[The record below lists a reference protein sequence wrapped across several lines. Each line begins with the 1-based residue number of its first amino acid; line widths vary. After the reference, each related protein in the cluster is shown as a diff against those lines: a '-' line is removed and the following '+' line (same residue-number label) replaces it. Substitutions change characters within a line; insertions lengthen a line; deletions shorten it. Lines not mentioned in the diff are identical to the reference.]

1 MMSILRM
8 VGALILAA
16 ATTAAAGA
24 DGCAADIRL
33 SSNIGGAVTVPVLGY
48 QARPFLTVVRQEH
61 DFSCGSAA
69 VATLLTYHYD
79 RPTTEREAFEA
90 MYAIGDQA
98 KIQREGFSL
107 LEMKTYLE
115 SLGYQADGF
124 RVPLEKVAHV
134 GIPVIVLIETRGY
147 KHFVVIKGL
156 QDDRVLVGDPAR
168 GVQVMSQAD
177 FLKLWKDGIV
187 FAIHNADTIGRQ
199 HFNVAAEWKLRPVAP
214 VGSGVDRT
222 GLASFTVMLPGA
234 LSTFQ

>member
-1 MMSILRM
+1 MTDRT
-8 VGALILAA
+8 VRTLILAA
-16 ATTAAAGA
+16 AAIVASGA
-24 DGCAADIRL
+24 DGRAGDVRL
-33 SSNIGGAVTVPVLGY
+33 SSNIGGAVTVPVVSY

-69 VATLLTYHYD
+69 LATLLTYHYD

-90 MYAIGDQA
+90 MYAVGDKA

-115 SLGYQADGF
+115 SLGYRADGF
-124 RVPLEKVAHV
+124 RVPLDKVAHV

-147 KHFVVIKGL
+147 KHFVVIKGV

-168 GVQVMSQAD
+168 GVQVMPQAD
-177 FLKLWKDGIV
+177 FLQLWKDGIV
-187 FAIHNADTIGRQ
+187 FAIHNDDAVGRR
-199 HFNVAAEWKLRPVAP
+199 HFNVAAEWKLRPAAP

>member
-1 MMSILRM
+1 MMTHRTFG
-8 VGALILAA
+8 VLILAA
-16 ATTAAAGA
+16 AMTVAVAANGRAS
-24 DGCAADIRL
+24 DLRL
-33 SSNIGGAVTVPVLGY
+33 ASDIGGAVTVPVVSY
-48 QARPFLTVVRQEH
+48 QARPFLTIVRQEH

-79 RPTTEREAFEA
+79 RPTTERDAFDA
-90 MYAIGDQA
+90 MFATGDKA

-115 SLGYQADGF
+115 SLGYHADGF
-124 RVPLEKVAHV
+124 RVSLEKVARV
-134 GIPVIVLIETRGY
+134 GVPVIVLIETRGY

-156 QDDRVLVGDPAR
+156 LDDRVLVGDPAR
-168 GVQVMSQAD
+168 GVEVMTRRD

-187 FAIHNADTIGRQ
+187 FAIHNDDAIGRQ
-199 HFNVAAEWKLRPVAP
+199 HFNVAAEWTLRPPAS
-214 VGSGVDRT
+214 VGAGIDRS

>member
-1 MMSILRM
+1 MTVYRTI
-8 VGALILAA
+8 GALILAA
-16 ATTAAAGA
+16 AVTVVSGTDGRAG
-24 DGCAADIRL
+24 DVRL
-33 SSNIGGAVTVPVLGY
+33 SSNIGGAVTVPVLSY

-90 MYAIGDQA
+90 MYATGDKA

-156 QDDRVLVGDPAR
+156 EDDRVLVCDPAR
-168 GVQVMSQAD
+168 GVQIMSQAD
-177 FLKLWKDGIV
+177 FLQLWKDGIV
-187 FAIHNADTIGRQ
+187 FAIHNDDAIGRQ
-199 HFNVAAEWKLRPVAP
+199 HFNVAAEWTLRPPAP
-214 VGSGVDRT
+214 VGSGVNRT

>member
-1 MMSILRM
+1 MTYRTIR
-8 VGALILAA
+8 VLILVAA
-16 ATTAAAGA
+16 ATVASGVDGRAG
-24 DGCAADIRL
+24 DIRL
-33 SSNIGGAVTVPVLGY
+33 SSNIGGAVTVPVVSY

-69 VATLLTYHYD
+69 LATLLTYHYD

-90 MYAIGDQA
+90 MYAVGDKV

-124 RVPLEKVAHV
+124 RVSLEKVARV
-134 GIPVIVLIETRGY
+134 GVPVIVLIETRGY

-156 QDDRVLVGDPAR
+156 QDGRVLVGDPAR
-168 GVQVMSQAD
+168 GVEVMAQAD
-177 FLKLWKDGIV
+177 FLQLWKDGIV
-187 FAIHNADTIGRQ
+187 FAIRNADATGRQ
-199 HFNVAAEWKLRPVAP
+199 HFNVAAEWKLRPAAP
-214 VGSGVDRT
+214 VGSGIDRT

>member
-1 MMSILRM
+1 MAIGRTLR
-8 VGALILAA
+8 VLILAS
-16 ATTAAAGA
+16 TAVIASGAEGRAG
-24 DGCAADIRL
+24 DVRL
-33 SSNIGGAVTVPVLGY
+33 SSNIGGAVTVPVVSY

-69 VATLLTYHYD
+69 IATLLTYHYD

-90 MYAIGDQA
+90 MYAVGDKA

-124 RVPLEKVAHV
+124 RVSLDKIAHV
-134 GIPVIVLIETRGY
+134 GVPVIVLIETRGY

-156 QDDRVLVGDPAR
+156 LDGRVLVGDPAR
-168 GVQVMSQAD
+168 GVEVMSQAD
-177 FLKLWKDGIV
+177 FLQLWKDGIV
-187 FAIHNADTIGRQ
+187 FAIHNADAVGRQ
-199 HFNVAAEWKLRPVAP
+199 HFNLAAEWKLRPAAP
-214 VGSGVDRT
+214 VGSGLDRT

>member
-1 MMSILRM
+1 MTYRT
-8 VGALILAA
+8 VRVLILAA
-16 ATTAAAGA
+16 AATIASAI
-24 DGCAADIRL
+24 DGGAADIRL
-33 SSNIGGAVTVPVLGY
+33 SSNIGGAVTVPVTSY

-90 MYAIGDQA
+90 MYAVGDQA
-98 KIQREGFSL
+98 KIRREGFSL

-124 RVPLEKVAHV
+124 RVSLEKVARV
-134 GIPVIVLIETRGY
+134 GVPVIVLIETRGY

-156 QDDRVLVGDPAR
+156 QDGRVLVGDPAR
-168 GVQVMSQAD
+168 GVEVMSQAD
-177 FLKLWKDGIV
+177 FLELWKDGIV
-187 FAIHNADTIGRQ
+187 FAIRNADATGRQ
-199 HFNVAAEWKLRPVAP
+199 HFNIAAEWKLRPAAP
-214 VGSGVDRT
+214 VGAGVDRT

>member
-1 MMSILRM
+1 M
-8 VGALILAA
+8 LAVA
-16 ATTAAAGA
+16 MIPIATA
-24 DGCAADIRL
+24 DGRAGDVRL
-33 SSNIGGAVTVPVLGY
+33 SSEIGGAVTVPVVSY
-48 QARPFLTVVRQEH
+48 QARPFLTIVRQEH

-69 VATLLTYHYD
+69 VATLLTFHYD
-79 RPTTEREAFEA
+79 RPTTEREAFAA
-90 MYAIGDQA
+90 MYDIGDKA

-124 RVPLEKVAHV
+124 RVPLEKIAHV
-134 GIPVIVLIETRGY
+134 GVPVIVLIETRGY

-156 QDDRVLVGDPAR
+156 KDDRVLVGDPAR
-168 GVQVMSQAD
+168 GVEVMSQAD
-177 FLKLWKDGIV
+177 FLQLWKDGIV
-187 FAIHNADTIGRQ
+187 FAIRNADAVGRQ

-214 VGSGVDRT
+214 VGSGIDRN

>member
-1 MMSILRM
+1 MARYRT
-8 VGALILAA
+8 VRALILAVA
-16 ATTAAAGA
+16 ATVATGVDGRAG
-24 DGCAADIRL
+24 DVRL
-33 SSNIGGAVTVPVLGY
+33 SSNIGGAVTVPVISY

-90 MYAIGDQA
+90 MYAVGDKA

-124 RVPLEKVAHV
+124 RVSLEKVAHV
-134 GIPVIVLIETRGY
+134 GVPVIVLIETRGY

-156 QDDRVLVGDPAR
+156 QDGRVLVGDPAR
-168 GVQVMSQAD
+168 GVEVMSQAD
-177 FLKLWKDGIV
+177 FLQLWKDGIV
-187 FAIHNADTIGRQ
+187 FAIHNADAVGRQ
-199 HFNVAAEWKLRPVAP
+199 HFNIAAEWKLRPTAP

>member
-1 MMSILRM
+1 MTYRTIR
-8 VGALILAA
+8 VLILAA
-16 ATTAAAGA
+16 VATVASGVDGRAGE
-24 DGCAADIRL
+24 IRL
-33 SSNIGGAVTVPVLGY
+33 SSNIGGAVTVPVMSY

-69 VATLLTYHYD
+69 LATLLTYHYD

-90 MYAIGDQA
+90 MYAVGDKA

-107 LEMKTYLE
+107 LEMKTYLK
-115 SLGYQADGF
+115 SLGYHADGF
-124 RVPLEKVAHV
+124 RVSLEKVARV
-134 GIPVIVLIETRGY
+134 GVPVIVLIETRGY

-156 QDDRVLVGDPAR
+156 QDERVLVGDPAR
-168 GVQVMSQAD
+168 GVEVMSQAD
-177 FLKLWKDGIV
+177 FLELWKDGIV
-187 FAIHNADTIGRQ
+187 FAIRNADATGRQ
-199 HFNVAAEWKLRPVAP
+199 HFNIAAEWKLRPAAP

>member
-1 MMSILRM
+1 MAIGRTIR
-8 VGALILAA
+8 VLILAL
-16 ATTAAAGA
+16 TAVIASGAEGRAG
-24 DGCAADIRL
+24 DVRL
-33 SSNIGGAVTVPVLGY
+33 SSNIGGAVTVPVISY

-90 MYAIGDQA
+90 MYAVGDKA

-124 RVPLEKVAHV
+124 RVSLEKIAHV
-134 GIPVIVLIETRGY
+134 GVPVIVLIETRGY

-156 QDDRVLVGDPAR
+156 QDGRVLVGDPAR
-168 GVQVMSQAD
+168 GVEVMSQAD
-177 FLKLWKDGIV
+177 FLQLWKDGIV
-187 FAIHNADTIGRQ
+187 FAIHNADAVGRQ
-199 HFNVAAEWKLRPVAP
+199 HFNLAAEWKLRPAAP
-214 VGSGVDRT
+214 VGSGLDRT

>member
-1 MMSILRM
+1 MTYRTMR
-8 VGALILAA
+8 VLILAA
-16 ATTAAAGA
+16 AATVASGVDGRAG
-24 DGCAADIRL
+24 DIRL
-33 SSNIGGAVTVPVLGY
+33 SSNIGGAVTVPVVSY

-90 MYAIGDQA
+90 MYAVGDKV

-124 RVPLEKVAHV
+124 RVSLEKVARV
-134 GIPVIVLIETRGY
+134 GVPVIVLIETRGY

-156 QDDRVLVGDPAR
+156 QDGRVLVGDPAR
-168 GVQVMSQAD
+168 GVEVMAQAD
-177 FLKLWKDGIV
+177 FLQLWKDGIV
-187 FAIHNADTIGRQ
+187 FAIRNADATGRQ
-199 HFNVAAEWKLRPVAP
+199 HFNVAAEWKLRPAAP
-214 VGSGVDRT
+214 VGSGIDRT